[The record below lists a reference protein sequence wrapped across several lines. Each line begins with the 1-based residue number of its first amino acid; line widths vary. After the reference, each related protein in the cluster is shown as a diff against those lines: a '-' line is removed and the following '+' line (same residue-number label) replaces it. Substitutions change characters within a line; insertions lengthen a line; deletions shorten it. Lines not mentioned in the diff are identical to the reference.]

1 MNYIYGIVIWGIL
14 IVVLEIQISLSE
26 KKIQKLENRIK
37 EMEK

>member
-1 MNYIYGIVIWGIL
+1 MDYICGIVIWGIL